1 MKKTKYYDK
10 AVNIC
15 IQPDPYFLYELPRG
29 SFMALHNDIDVIRDE
44 SGEIVKD
51 CSGYRFKI
59 YKEGVIPEQV
69 PVGTVVVDK
78 NLLQLNVSGHYWHF
92 HHETLGQFLIY
103 KDLNVFDRISPE
115 NTAIL
120 LTRTVPYDFA
130 KDAFKHV
137 FGFDITEYEMILVKK
152 NTLYTTTKDLIA
164 STKTSTAGV
173 LPLSYFSEK
182 LAKYLVPEENP
193 TDFIY
198 ISRDDSDCR
207 LLLNQ
212 DEILQYLN
220 ENGIPIRKVT
230 MTGMPY
236 LEQVNLFR
244 NSKLVITISGSGST
258 NQIYCN
264 PDKSKVLF
272 IAPKKGAL
280 NCSSYTAKKMNMG
293 CTTLEG
299 HENFTPENKHRA
311 SDPTCANFKLLKED
325 VLKVVQDL
333 LADKNIY
340 AD

>member
-1 MKKTKYYDK
+1 
-10 AVNIC
+10 
-15 IQPDPYFLYELPRG
+15 
-29 SFMALHNDIDVIRDE
+29 
-44 SGEIVKD
+44 
-51 CSGYRFKI
+51 
-59 YKEGVIPEQV
+59 
-69 PVGTVVVDK
+69 
-78 NLLQLNVSGHYWHF
+78 VSSHYWHF
-92 HHETLGQFLIY
+92 HHETLGQFLVY
-103 KDLNVFDRISPE
+103 KDLGVFEKISPE

-120 LTRTVPYDFA
+120 LTRNTPGKFA
-130 KDAFKHV
+130 KEAFKYV
-137 FGFDITEYEMILVKK
+137 FGFDIEQYELMSTKK
-152 NTLYTTTKDLIA
+152 NVLYKTTKDMIA
-164 STKTSTAGV
+164 TTKTSTAGC

-193 TDFIY
+193 TEFIY

-220 ENGIPIRKVT
+220 ENGIPIRKIT

-244 NSKLVITISGSGST
+244 SSKLVITISGSGST

-293 CTTLEG
+293 CATLEG
-299 HENFTPENKHRA
+299 YENFTPENKQRA
-311 SDPTCANFKLLKED
+311 TDPTCANFKLEKEA
-325 VLKVVQDL
+325 VLVAIQDL
-333 LADKNIY
+333 CV
-340 AD
+340 